1 MNGHLEGV
9 PQPYL
14 RDITTYVRP
23 GMILQVPPLC
33 TETCQRLQAPFN
45 VFGGEGAVEQSVKEE
60 PVSEEEEETTGL
72 IVNDLRICPKC
83 RGKSYIRQGLCVNI
97 YCELYE

>member
-1 MNGHLEGV
+1 MNGHLEGE
-9 PQPYL
+9 QPYL
-14 RDITTYVRP
+14 GDITTYKSWDD
-23 GMILQVPPLC
+23 PPSTSSLY
-33 TETCQRLQAPFN
+33 RDMPKAPFN

-72 IVNDLRICPKC
+72 IVNDLRICTKC

-97 YCELYE
+97 NCELYE